1 MEKHPVFEMYDYN
14 VWANLTIIHRLKEL
28 PKDIYHKDIQ
38 SGFSSVAKVVTHIY
52 VVENIWFDLIEGRTR
67 NEAKASAAQLE
78 PLLAI
83 KDIEEMDVLYRELT
97 SKNKMVLASQIDKD
111 PTVVLDHPTM
121 GSLETSISGAIFHIV
136 NHGSYHRGNIGTM
149 LRQMDHTSVLQDYVA
164 YLYNESK

>member
-1 MEKHPVFEMYDYN
+1 MEKHPTLEMYDYN
-14 VWANLTIIHRLKEL
+14 VWANQTIIHRLKEL
-28 PKDIYHKDIQ
+28 PKDSYHKDIQ

-52 VVENIWFDLIEGRTR
+52 VVENIWFDLISGRTR
-67 NEAKASAAQLE
+67 NEAIASAAQLE

-83 KDIEEMDVLYRELT
+83 KDIEEMDVLYRELS
-97 SKNKMVLASQIDKD
+97 SKNKMVLNSHIDKD

-121 GSLETSISGAIFHIV
+121 GSLETSISGAIFHIA

-164 YLYNESK
+164 YLYNEPK

>member
-1 MEKHPVFEMYDYN
+1 MEKQPVFEMYDYN

-67 NEAKASAAQLE
+67 NEAKASATQLE

-83 KDIEEMDVLYRELT
+83 KILKKWM
-97 SKNKMVLASQIDKD
+97 S
-111 PTVVLDHPTM
+111 
-121 GSLETSISGAIFHIV
+121 SIVS
-136 NHGSYHRGNIGTM
+136 
-149 LRQMDHTSVLQDYVA
+149 
-164 YLYNESK
+164 